1 MAQERR
7 VSSIPPKSRGVTWP
21 KLWWQ
26 PEIDS
31 TVCFFLGTAHERFD
45 ALATLTMLEA
55 REEEERLQAT
65 AAEIDLQT
73 KATEAVSRR
82 SLVERPGWEA

>member
-1 MAQERR
+1 M
-7 VSSIPPKSRGVTWP
+7 SRGVTWP

-31 TVCFFLGTAHERFD
+31 TVCFFLGTADERFD
-45 ALATLTMLEA
+45 ALATLTVLEA

-73 KATEAVSRR
+73 TAKEAVSRR